1 LERTWYDWG
10 VAWDS
15 SRPVPWKRLLALFA
29 VYAVIANV
37 ALVLFARDRYSFG
50 SFAGMLSGM
59 VLYLGIAWVL
69 VKFGWNPP
77 SLRPGQAAREGAAR
91 RAARATERP
100 ETRSTSPSPSRAK
113 PPPTRRTNATNRRAR
128 RR

>member
-1 LERTWYDWG
+1 M
-10 VAWDS
+10 
-15 SRPVPWKRLLALFA
+15 PWKRLLALFA

-37 ALVLFARDRYSFG
+37 ALVIFARGRYNFG

-69 VKFGWNPP
+69 VKFGWSPP

-91 RAARATERP
+91 RAASRA
-100 ETRSTSPSPSRAK
+100 ETRSTPSAPAARAK
-113 PPPTRRTNATNRRAR
+113 PAPTRRTNATNRRAR